1 MNYRYLLSAPI
12 IGAMLGA
19 GVLALAA
26 ETPEASHAETFRQL
40 ELFGDVLS
48 RVESDYVTEVDDADL
63 IEAAINGM
71 LQSLDPHSSY
81 MPADAFRD
89 MQVTT
94 RGEYGGLGLEV
105 TEEDGFI
112 KVVSPM
118 DDTPASRAGLMS
130 GDYITAIDSQPIVG
144 LSLDEAVDKMRGA
157 AGESITI
164 TIAREGEE
172 AFDVTLVR
180 EVIRVKPVAWRIEGD
195 DVGYIRIATFN
206 EQTTDVLED
215 AIRDIEEQLGDNLTG
230 VVVDLR
236 DNPGGLLDQAV
247 SVSDAFLDGG
257 SVVST
262 RGRDAREID
271 VYNARA
277 GDLLSAK
284 PMVVLINEGSAS
296 AAEIVAG
303 ALQDRRRAVVVG
315 RTSFGK
321 GSVQTVIP
329 IRGGRDGAL
338 RLTTATYYTPSGRS
352 IQSTG
357 ITPDVQVAYRRID
370 ENAASS
376 AHRLS
381 ESDLPHALENETGAT
396 REEEEEAAVDQPPE
410 DFPEDQDYQLKRAID
425 VLHGNLVTTALTP
438 RPG

>member
-1 MNYRYLLSAPI
+1 MKYRYLLSAPL
-12 IGAMLGA
+12 IGAVLGA

-26 ETPEASHAETFRQL
+26 EPPAASRAETFRQL
-40 ELFGDVLS
+40 ELFGDVMS
-48 RVESDYVTEVDDADL
+48 RVQADYVTQTDDAEL

-105 TEEDGFI
+105 TMEDGFV

-118 DDTPASRAGLMS
+118 DDTPASRAGLRS
-130 GDYITAIDSQPIVG
+130 GDFITAIDGDPILG
-144 LSLDEAVDKMRGA
+144 LTLDDAVDRMRGQP
-157 AGESITI
+157 GEGITI
-164 TIAREGEE
+164 TIAREGQDV
-172 AFDVTLVR
+172 FDVTLVR
-180 EVIRVKPVAWRIEGD
+180 ENIRVRPVSWRVEEEDIA
-195 DVGYIRIATFN
+195 YLRIAQFT
-206 EQTTDVLED
+206 EQTTDALED
-215 AIRDIEEQLGDNLTG
+215 AIRDIHEELGDQLSG
-230 VVVDLR
+230 VVLDLR

-271 VYNARA
+271 VYNARP
-277 GDLLSAK
+277 GDLLNGE
-284 PMVVLINEGSAS
+284 PIVVLINEGSAS

-303 ALQDRRRAVVVG
+303 AIQDRRRGVVVG

-329 IRGGRDGAL
+329 LRGGRDGAL

-357 ITPDVQVAYRRID
+357 IEPDIQVAFRRID
-370 ENAASS
+370 ENASLGAR
-376 AHRLS
+376 RLS
-381 ESDLPHALENETGAT
+381 EADLPNALANENGAT
-396 REEEEEAAVDQPPE
+396 RSAEAEVDQPPE
-410 DFPEDQDYQLKRAID
+410 DFPEGDDYQLKRAID
-425 VLHGNLVTTALTP
+425 VLHGNLLTTAMAP